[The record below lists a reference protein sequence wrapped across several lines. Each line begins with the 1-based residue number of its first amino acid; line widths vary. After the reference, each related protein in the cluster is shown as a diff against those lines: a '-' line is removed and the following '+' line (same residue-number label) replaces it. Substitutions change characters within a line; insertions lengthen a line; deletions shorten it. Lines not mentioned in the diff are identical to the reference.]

1 MKTPFNRITLALALL
16 LSLGVHLAVLFLPFI
31 DLAGW
36 LAAPAAP
43 PVLRATLK
51 APPSRLPAP
60 PRPPEKKNHLAPPAA
75 AEAEPEPAPVASP
88 ASPAPANEGAAP
100 PDAGPAGDLPPAPG
114 GSLEAGTP
122 RATEASGKAPPAPS
136 TAGEAAFPARGEIVY
151 RIYRGLR
158 GLEIGRAVQRWE
170 IADGRYRLWLQSE
183 TSGLAALLYPLR
195 IDTESRGRIGPQG
208 FQPEHYQVSKNGQ
221 PSDERADFDWAAGQI
236 KIGKR
241 PAEPLSA
248 ESQDLLSLPFQLAYQ
263 RDLVEGARFAVAT
276 GKKYEVYALDAL
288 GEEEIDLPAGHF
300 RTLHLQALDSSRT
313 EFWLALDRL
322 MLPVKIRHTDRKG
335 EVFEQVAAEIK
346 LETPHP

>member
-1 MKTPFNRITLALALL
+1 MKAHAARLALALALL

-31 DLAGW
+31 DLSDW
-36 LAAPAAP
+36 LRAPDAL
-43 PVLRATLK
+43 PVLHATLK
-51 APPSRLPAP
+51 TPPPRLPAP
-60 PRPPEKKNHLAPPAA
+60 PRPPQKKNPPVPPSV
-75 AEAEPEPAPVASP
+75 AEAASAPA
-88 ASPAPANEGAAP
+88 ASPAPPLPANATAAP
-100 PDAGPAGDLPPAPG
+100 EDAGPAGDGDFPAAAG

-122 RATEASGKAPPAPS
+122 RATGGATAARPAAA
-136 TAGEAAFPARGEIVY
+136 AGAAFPAKGEIVY

-170 IADGRYRLWLQSE
+170 IADGRYRLSLQSE

-195 IDTESRGRIGPQG
+195 IDSESRGRIGPQG
-208 FQPEHYQVSKNGQ
+208 FQPEHYQVSKNGR
-221 PSDERADFDWAAGQI
+221 PSDERADFDWVAGQI
-236 KIGKR
+236 KIGDR
-241 PAEPLSA
+241 PAVPLLA
-248 ESQDLLSLPFQLAYQ
+248 ASQDLLSLPFQLAYR
-263 RDLVEGARFAVAT
+263 RDLDEGVRFAVAT